1 MPNPLRTFTSSTS
14 GVHLPPT
21 LEFNPPQWFDPP
33 HRDQVYWLENVARA
47 VSHSTRVSWQVITS
61 KFPMSPPF
69 LASHSQSFDSPTS
82 PPFPGYDAWHT
93 MSSWHSTTSAEDLHL
108 DPVVTSLHMP
118 KSSAL
123 PTSPASTKN
132 TKVTSIN
139 DNNDSKFDNA
149 TAVALWTPQGSP
161 HSVSTCPRELP
172 TAVALW
178 RPGRVFTGIGSLL
191 TVPSLSTTVAVWRQ
205 EQAFNDSG
213 TLPKI
218 ALPSTSVALWRQER
232 ACPYI
237 GTCLA
242 LASPTTTMAVWR
254 SEQAFTGIGSLLA
267 AWIPKQAPTDLDPFL
282 TDALLCTAVTVWRS
296 EQALTVM
303 GTCPAYDMPT
313 DVQFVNST
321 ATLGDPAGLS
331 PSIERLPFST
341 GGSTA
346 VNIVLRQHP
355 AHSIYFVNAIESASA
370 GFISIGVQRN
380 SALGLEFAA
389 KTNTQQHVVRYKLG
403 PNIPQKNVNRRDN
416 SAHTTPRFI
425 SASGTSRISSSYSL
439 PGNVS
444 VTKPGLL
451 SNISA
456 EGLSFGIQATW
467 QAGKLLLKR
476 SCPSFRQLALLAVLL
491 WVLTSLRDKR
501 TAPHPYSRLSSPMR
515 PMSAMD
521 WHIAL
526 HEHGIAGVK
535 AKHLQYQTK
544 TRHLAG
550 NRTETHHVK
559 ADCKRPVSITCTAHP
574 TDSNTHREA
583 PQMRQRL
590 HTESEAMAP
599 PSTVADSQDVAVQT
613 ISAQVLPYKIVAL
626 DACGR
631 AASAKKN
638 KMAQSVY
645 HKLQRMKQRCKKL
658 CCMCSSPAAAS

>member
-1 MPNPLRTFTSSTS
+1 MTLGVVFALVALQLLWLSAQHSEQRYRRWKKTSNSKLKAAGSHTPFATHTPRKLTWTAPSVLSPVFWVCAAILTVATLVYIPRLPDLMPNPLRTFTSSTS

-456 EGLSFGIQATW
+456 GMQSRHTKQKCKHMHLSCQCSTNNCAVAFV
-467 QAGKLLLKR
+467 
-476 SCPSFRQLALLAVLL
+476 PEQLA
-491 WVLTSLRDKR
+491 SF
-501 TAPHPYSRLSSPMR
+501 
-515 PMSAMD
+515 
-521 WHIAL
+521 
-526 HEHGIAGVK
+526 
-535 AKHLQYQTK
+535 
-544 TRHLAG
+544 
-550 NRTETHHVK
+550 
-559 ADCKRPVSITCTAHP
+559 
-574 TDSNTHREA
+574 
-583 PQMRQRL
+583 
-590 HTESEAMAP
+590 
-599 PSTVADSQDVAVQT
+599 
-613 ISAQVLPYKIVAL
+613 
-626 DACGR
+626 
-631 AASAKKN
+631 
-638 KMAQSVY
+638 
-645 HKLQRMKQRCKKL
+645 
-658 CCMCSSPAAAS
+658 